1 MVSSVRPYPGDV
13 TITVNKLLMR
23 EVNLSLKLLCKGV
36 DACTRELSTQSGLI
50 EPASLYAAQLGI
62 HLKIPFTKLAEM
74 YPLVEPQ

>member
-1 MVSSVRPYPGDV
+1 
-13 TITVNKLLMR
+13 MR
-23 EVNLSLKLLCKGV
+23 VVYFSLKLLYKGV
-36 DACTRELSTQSGLI
+36 DAYARELFTQSVLI